1 MNIWID
7 FWAAPDPLFFR
18 PIVRRLHELGHKTW
32 ITARV
37 FGETTAIADQCG
49 FHFKVAGRHGGRTTA
64 GKVAAILKGAG
75 QLALL
80 TGKEQIDLAVSFNSY
95 AQGLAARLRGIP
107 FVTSMDYEYQ
117 PANHLAFRLAKRVIV
132 PDGFDRQ
139 ALRQQGAHTNKVVFY
154 NGLKEHVTLV
164 DFCPDPAF
172 PQVLE
177 ELGISRNE
185 ILVTMRPPATWA
197 AYHRF
202 ENTLFDE
209 AVVFLAR
216 QPDVKILL
224 LPRSDSQ
231 ARHFRELHLE
241 NLVIPPHVL
250 DGLNLVYWSDMV
262 ISAGGSMNREAV
274 VLGTPACTVFRG
286 RMAGVD
292 LKMIANGM
300 LRNIESFEDM
310 KQVIPSKKLRHPFQP
325 IGGGAINQVIQGIL
339 GARS

>member
-18 PIVRRLHELGHKTW
+18 PIVRRLHAQGHKTW

-37 FGETTAIADQCG
+37 FGETTAIAEQSG
-49 FHFKVAGRHGGRTTA
+49 FRFKVVGRHGGRTTA
-64 GKVAAILKGAG
+64 GKVAAILKNAC

-80 TGKEQIDLAVSFNSY
+80 AGKEQIDLAVSFNSY
-95 AQGLAARLRGIP
+95 AQGLAASLRGIP

-132 PDGFDRQ
+132 PDGFDRK
-139 ALRQQGAHTNKVVFY
+139 ALRQQGAHPKKVVFY
-154 NGLKEHVTLV
+154 SGLKEHVTLA

-177 ELGISRNE
+177 QLGITRNE

-202 ENTLFDE
+202 ENTFFE
-209 AVVFLAR
+209 EIVVFLAR
-216 QPDVKILL
+216 RPDVKILL

-231 ARHFRELHLE
+231 TSHFRELRLN
-241 NLVIPPHVL
+241 NLVIPPYVL

-292 LKMIANGM
+292 RKMIADGV
-300 LRNIESFEDM
+300 LRNIESFEDL
-310 KQVIPSKKLRHPFQP
+310 KQVVPSRNLCRSFQP
-325 IGGGAINQVIQGIL
+325 IGNGAIDQVIQGIL
-339 GARS
+339 SPRF